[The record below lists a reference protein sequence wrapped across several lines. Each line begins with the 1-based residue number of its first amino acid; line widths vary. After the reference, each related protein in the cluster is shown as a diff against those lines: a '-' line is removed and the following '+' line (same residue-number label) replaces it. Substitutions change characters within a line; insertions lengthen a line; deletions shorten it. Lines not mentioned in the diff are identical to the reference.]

1 MWLMALAVLACLAR
15 LCMPLLRDDL
25 VLDDHLLHLW
35 WYLDVSDP
43 GLFAGNYPFSY
54 FSTGIFSPPL
64 YHWMMMGLGSWP
76 GPLAGAVL
84 LAVAMALVTGTLLW
98 RLGTRLA
105 GDPVGGFAAVV
116 AWLAFPSALGFR
128 LMDGLGRVDDGLP
141 RSFMMPLL
149 LAFLYFL
156 IERRM
161 IALGLTI
168 VAAALLNPVV
178 GLPMFLM
185 LILVFGRDVHVAR
198 RIPPGWYGLAL
209 LGVTAAAAFVV
220 FHHRLPAEFG
230 PTVDLATAK
239 TMATFQPG
247 GRSRF
252 FEDSLYAQIIS
263 SSRSGLGAS
272 IPDVVLVGLTL
283 AAAYWLRLRL
293 RRFELKALLL
303 SGLASW
309 AISYVFAFHLYLPG
323 RHLRSVAYV
332 CIVLLVGVVV
342 SHAARRLADR
352 VPPRAWLVGGLAW
365 VVAAQGFWSVSAIG
379 RQVDEQHASI
389 MQDIVA
395 LPRGA
400 VIAAHPADANPI
412 PLLGRHP
419 VPVSQEMF
427 QPFHLGYFR
436 RMEAEGAA
444 LAVVLRAERFDA
456 AMAYGA
462 SHGVS
467 YLLVD
472 ARRAARADRFLDHH
486 FPDEGPAAA
495 THWYA
500 DVGQTVPAERIVS
513 RRGRWA
519 IVDVRP

>member
-1 MWLMALAVLACLAR
+1 MALAALACVAR
-15 LCMPLLRDDL
+15 LCVPLLRDDL

-43 GLFAGNYPFSY
+43 GLFAGNYPFRY
-54 FSTGIFSPPL
+54 FSSGIYSPPL
-64 YHWMMMGLGSWP
+64 YHWIMTGLSGWL
-76 GPLAGAVL
+76 GPVPGAVL
-84 LAVAMALVTGTLLW
+84 LAVALALVTGTLLW

-105 GDPVGGFAAVV
+105 GDSLGGFAAVV
-116 AWLAFPSALGFR
+116 AWLAFPAALGFR
-128 LMDGLGRVDDGLP
+128 LLDGLGRVDDGLP
-141 RSFMMPLL
+141 RSLMLPLL

-161 IALGLTI
+161 VALGFTI
-168 VAAALLNPVV
+168 LAAALSYPVV
-178 GLPMFLM
+178 GLPMFVM
-185 LILVFGRDVHVAR
+185 LIMVFGHDVYLAR
-198 RIPPGWYGLAL
+198 RIPPGWYGLAI
-209 LGVTAAAAFVV
+209 LGVMAAAAFVV
-220 FHHRLPAEFG
+220 FNQRLPAEFG

-252 FEDSLYAQIIS
+252 FEDSIYAQIVS
-263 SSRSGLGAS
+263 SSRSGFGAS
-272 IPDVVLVGLTL
+272 IADVVLVGLTL
-283 AAAYWLRLRL
+283 AAAGWLRLRL
-293 RRFELKALLL
+293 HRFELKALLL
-303 SGLASW
+303 AGLASW
-309 AISYVFAFHLYLPG
+309 AVSYLLAFQLYLPG
-323 RHLRSVAYV
+323 RHLRSVAN
-332 CIVLLVGVVV
+332 IGAVLLVGVVV

-352 VPPRAWLVGGLAW
+352 VPLRAWIVGALAW
-365 VVAAQGFWSVSAIG
+365 VAIAQGYSSVSTI
-379 RQVDEQHASI
+379 RREVDEQHAAI

-400 VIAAHPADANPI
+400 VVAAHPADADPI

-419 VPVSQEMF
+419 VPVSHEMF

-436 RMEAEGAA
+436 RMEAEVAA

-472 ARRAARADRFLDHH
+472 ARRAAKADRFLDHH
-486 FPDEGPAAA
+486 FPDDGPAVA
-495 THWYA
+495 TRWYA
-500 DVGQTVPAERIVS
+500 DVGRSVPAERIVS
-513 RRGRWA
+513 RRGPWA
-519 IVDVRP
+519 IIDVRP